1 MTPSVSVVI
10 TAYNQ
15 AEYLAQAVHSV
26 FSQTLS
32 PGEGLIEC
40 IVVDD
45 GSTDH
50 TPAVAAALAED
61 YPSLQVV
68 HQPNQGVSAARNAG
82 AARVSGTWM
91 QFLDADDWLHPDKIR
106 QQLAA
111 LSTGPAAPGEV
122 ILYSDY
128 ERVYVDEKGNPVR
141 SHPCPVQE
149 RSPDEL
155 MQRILICPDYLADS
169 PFPLL
174 QQAMLLPTSLVRRQP
189 FNPQRK
195 ACEDREFV
203 LDLLMAGIP
212 FRHVPIT
219 AAYYRKHRANL
230 TDNTPLM
237 RDSYLG
243 FFEQVMVR
251 YPQLQPRLQ
260 LSSHHLLEK
269 AIEAKDAATVA
280 RLAPMVTFPV
290 RLLNDTITVHHP
302 LLINALFR
310 LRCLLPDFL
319 LYPHRRGPRS
329 QRLFKTLE
337 KLGRQRLPA
346 AALQKRT
353 GKPTPLTR
361 PTEKSANR

>member
-15 AEYLAQAVHSV
+15 ADYLAQAVRSV
-26 FSQTLS
+26 FSQTLFPS
-32 PGEGLIEC
+32 EC

-45 GSTDH
+45 GSTDQ
-50 TPAVAAALAED
+50 TRIVVAALVEE

-68 HQPNQGVSAARNAG
+68 HQTNQGVSAARNAG
-82 AARVSGTWM
+82 AALVTGTWM
-91 QFLDADDWLHPDKIR
+91 QFLDGDDWLHPDKIR
-106 QQLAA
+106 QQLGAIQALQGAA
-111 LSTGPAAPGEV
+111 SATDAAAV
-122 ILYSDY
+122 VLYSDY
-128 ERVYVDEKGNPVR
+128 ERVYVDEQGNSVR

-155 MQRILICPDYLADS
+155 IQRLLICPDYLATS

-189 FNPQRK
+189 FNPQLK

-203 LDLLMAGIP
+203 LNLLMAGIP

-237 RDSYLG
+237 RDAYLG
-243 FFEQVMVR
+243 FFARVMER
-251 YPQLQPRLQ
+251 HPQLRPQLQI
-260 LSSHHLLEK
+260 SSHHLLEK
-269 AIEAKDAATVA
+269 AMEEKDAASVA
-280 RLAPMVTFPV
+280 RLGAIAPFPLRLFNGTVTVQSSF
-290 RLLNDTITVHHP
+290 LLVV
-302 LLINALFR
+302 LFR
-310 LRCLLPDFL
+310 LRCLLPDFV

-329 QRLFKTLE
+329 QRIF
-337 KLGRQRLPA
+337 
-346 AALQKRT
+346 AALAKWRRSVRRT
-353 GKPTPLTR
+353 GKPTP
-361 PTEKSANR
+361 EAMQQSAPQRQARG